1 MYLYRTIK
9 QALAILHSYLKALLL
24 QQDSVDHATTNAVY
38 ALGLSPLFPKISK
51 EAARITRLV
60 SDTRLTH
67 LLAQYAGVQIMD
79 ILTKPGLSHVAEP
92 ISAALSQ
99 QATLRILHQEGQ
111 AQVCFDVQHW
121 PALYMLAAHANALAK
136 PTVGSNPQ
144 LHQAIVDILLAPVAQ
159 RLEVLGLEDLRFE
172 DLRVPDDISTL
183 DSQALALRSKPSSS
197 VQPTFDR
204 VVMVQCKLD
213 SSASY
218 SSLESASYFAITLQS
233 IDTNLLEY
241 CEHLLNLQPLMLS
254 ASVLDLPLPG
264 RALLGTQHLTIS
276 ALCRLRCGDVLIGSI
291 QTGYQTILSTTPS
304 LSSLELVWG
313 VSGGRTLR
321 GFAALE
327 DQNLVMKG
335 RLTMH
340 QNEQEEQSE
349 ADSEA
354 FTPTEEESLP
364 DLAGLD
370 IPVHFEIDT
379 ISMPLAQLCALGAGH
394 VMELPIPLAQAPVR
408 LITHGKTIGFAEL
421 VAVGEHLGIRIQK
434 MAKIDDSAY

>member
-1 MYLYRTIK
+1 M
-9 QALAILHSYLKALLL
+9 
-24 QQDSVDHATTNAVY
+24 QQDSVDRAPPSTVC
-38 ALGLSPLFPKISK
+38 ALGSSPFFPKVGK

-60 SDTRLTH
+60 SDTRLTN
-67 LLAQYAGVQIMD
+67 LLAEYTGIQVID
-79 ILTKPGLSHVAEP
+79 ILTKPGLSHIGEHGTTAT
-92 ISAALSQ
+92 LSQ

-121 PALYMLAAHANALAK
+121 PALYMLAAHASALAK
-136 PTVGSNPQ
+136 PTAGSNHQ

-159 RLEVLGLEDLRFE
+159 RLEVLGLEDVHFE
-172 DLRVPDDISTL
+172 DLRVSDDISAL
-183 DSQALALRSKPSSS
+183 DSQMLALRSKPASSAPHT
-197 VQPTFDR
+197 VDK

-213 SSASY
+213 NSASD
-218 SSLESASYFAITLQS
+218 SSLEKARYFTITLQS

-241 CEHLLNLQPLMLS
+241 CEQLLNLQPLMLP

-264 RALLGTQHLTIS
+264 RILLGTQHLTIS
-276 ALCRLRCGDVLIGSI
+276 ALCRLRCGDVLIGAI
-291 QTGYQTILSTTPS
+291 QTEYQTILSAAP
-304 LSSLELVWG
+304 LLGNLEVVWG
-313 VSGGRTLR
+313 LSGGRKLR

-327 DQNLVMKG
+327 NQNLVMKG
-335 RLTMH
+335 RLTVH
-340 QNEQEEQSE
+340 QNNQEEQSVE
-349 ADSEA
+349 DSEA
-354 FTPTEEESLP
+354 FMQTEDEALP

-408 LITHGKTIGFAEL
+408 LITHGKIIGFAEL

-434 MAKIDDSAY
+434 MAKIDASNH